1 MATREANSFCRIC
14 LGHCGVVLTLDERDR
29 LVSVRGDH
37 EDSQT
42 LGYACFK
49 GLQSA
54 AAHNSDDRLLH
65 PLKRMP
71 DGSFQQIGLEQA
83 LDEIAAKLD
92 AIRRKDG
99 AEAIAGF
106 KGNGAYFNAAVT
118 FLVRDFLRSLGS
130 PKAFSTNTID
140 QSAKSVAIG
149 RMGHWPAGKDP
160 LHKSEVY
167 LLIASNPL
175 VSVNLPF
182 DTRNPMKRLKEA
194 KARGMKFIV
203 IDPRYTETAHFA
215 DVFLQPLPGEDAAI
229 AAGLLHI
236 VLKNGWHDA
245 EFCAQHVGD
254 LDQLR
259 RAVEPFTPDLVAAR
273 ARVPAEKLLE
283 VADVFARQCKRGV
296 AATCTGTDMAP
307 HSNLAEHL
315 VEALNVVCGRY
326 IRAGEPIENPG
337 VLSARYPRR
346 AQAVPPRRPWEKG
359 YKSRIEGYGLI
370 DGELPT
376 GILVDEILT
385 PGEGQVKALFV
396 VGGNPASSIP
406 NQRRVVEALRSLD
419 LLVTIEPFMSA
430 TARLSHYILPPALQY
445 ERADLPFVTFE
456 RILYPEEAFTR
467 YTPAHAK
474 PPEGSEV
481 TDDWYVFWALARRLG
496 VALTFQGKAL
506 NMEQRPSTD
515 DLLAILARHAPVPFS
530 EIQAQPRGGV
540 WGEPYPALPPEEG
553 WQGRFT
559 VAPED
564 VVAELAELAT
574 EAPPDAIYTHRMA
587 TRRHRDVFNS
597 AWRQLPAIRQRLPYN
612 KAFLHP
618 DDLAAAGIRPG
629 ERVEITS
636 AAGSIVA
643 ISEADASVRS
653 GVVSIAHGFGMLP
666 DEDYLKAGGV
676 NTNLL
681 LSGTDRQSIN
691 AMPQMSATPV
701 AIRRAE
707 YPRNV

>member
-1 MATREANSFCRIC
+1 MATREAHSFCRIC
-14 LGHCGVVLTLDERDR
+14 LGHCGTVLTLDEQER
-29 LVSVRGDH
+29 VVGVRGDH

-54 AAHNSDDRLLH
+54 EAHNSPDRLLH
-65 PLKRMP
+65 PLKRMA
-71 DGSFQQIGLEQA
+71 DGSFQKIGLEQA
-83 LDEIAAKLD
+83 LDEIAARLD
-92 AIRRKDG
+92 AIRQASG
-99 AEAIAGF
+99 PEAIAGF

-140 QSAKSVAIG
+140 QSAKSVAVG

-160 LHKSEVY
+160 LHKGDVY

-203 IDPRYTETAHFA
+203 IDPRHTETAHFA

-236 VLKNGWHDA
+236 VLKEGWHDA
-245 EFCAQHVGD
+245 EFCAAHVGD
-254 LDQLR
+254 LESLR
-259 RAVEPFTPDLVAAR
+259 RAVAPFTPELVAAR
-273 ARVPAEKLLE
+273 AQVPAEKLIE
-283 VADVFARQCKRGV
+283 VADVFARQCRRGV

-346 AQAVPPRRPWEKG
+346 AQAVPARRPWEKG
-359 YKSRIEGYGLI
+359 YKSRIEGFGLI

-385 PGEGQVKALFV
+385 PGEGQVKALLV

-406 NQRRVVEALRSLD
+406 NQRRVVDALRSLD
-419 LLVTIEPFMSA
+419 LLVTVEPFMSA
-430 TARLSHYILPPALQY
+430 TAMLSHYILPPTMQY
-445 ERADLPFVTFE
+445 ERADLPFLTFE
-456 RILYPEEAFTR
+456 RILYPQDAFTR

-474 PPEGSEV
+474 PPAGSEV
-481 TDDWYVFWALARRLG
+481 TDDWYVLWALAKRLG
-496 VALTFQGKAL
+496 VALQFQGKPL
-506 NMEQRPSTD
+506 DMEQRPTTD
-515 DLLAILARHAPVPFS
+515 DLLAILARHAPVPFA
-530 EIQAQPRGGV
+530 EIQQQKRGGV
-540 WGEPYPALPPEEG
+540 FGEAYPALPPEEG
-553 WQGRFT
+553 WQGKFT
-559 VAPED
+559 VAPDD
-564 VVAELAELAT
+564 VVAELADLAV
-574 EAPPDAIYTHRMA
+574 EVPPPAAFTHRLA

-597 AWRQLPAIRQRLPYN
+597 AWRHLPAIRERLPYN
-612 KAFLHP
+612 RAFIHP
-618 DDLAAAGIRPG
+618 DDLASHGIKSG
-629 ERVEITS
+629 ERVEIIS
-636 AAGSIVA
+636 AVGSIVA
-643 ISEADASVRS
+643 ESEADETVRP
-653 GVVSIAHGFGMLP
+653 GVVSIAHGFGLLP
-666 DEDYLKAGGV
+666 DGDYAQEGV
-676 NTNLL
+676 STNLL

-691 AMPQMSATPV
+691 AMPQMSAIPIS
-701 AIRRAE
+701 IRRAE
-707 YPRNV
+707 WPRNV